1 MSSTPKVGGL
11 YIRAAAGAD
20 GQENEPSNQRKGHS
34 KNKEQHARAV
44 ARAAAARQAAEQ
56 AAEEAAA
63 EQAAAGL
70 LGLERADGDACEPVP
85 NNIRYAT
92 NISCRFCSRRF
103 VYAGAIAKH
112 ELKCELAQERKK
124 VKGRRKERR
133 GGVRPR
139 QGPQVE
145 TEEEEHEENEEAMQA
160 ARAEALRLAAEEGL
174 TLKRSEKSNTGF
186 VGVHV
191 RPGGKTFSAQM
202 WLDGKVEYLGTFATA
217 ERTSCSHL
225 PTCQARGAG
234 PVALDS
240 VGRSPGGGGPR
251 GRG

>member
-1 MSSTPKVGGL
+1 MGKGWRRV
-11 YIRAAAGAD
+11 
-20 GQENEPSNQRKGHS
+20 KGHS
-34 KNKEQHARAV
+34 KNKEQHARAL

-70 LGLERADGDACEPVP
+70 LGLDRADDDACSPEP
-85 NNIRYAT
+85 NNIKFAT

-112 ELKCELAQERKK
+112 ELKCQLVQERKK
-124 VKGRRKERR
+124 AKGRRKERR

-139 QGPQVE
+139 QGPRVG
-145 TEEEEHEENEEAMQA
+145 TEDEEDEQDEEDEEAMHAAEA

-174 TLKRSEKSNTGF
+174 TLKRNEQSSTGF

-191 RPGGKTFSAQM
+191 RQGVRKSRKSYTAQM
-202 WLDGKVEYLGTFATA
+202 WLDGKVQYLGTFATA
-217 ERTSCSHL
+217 E
-225 PTCQARGAG
+225 QA
-234 PVALDS
+234 ALNFQRAKREMKLSRLEEDEDAEEE
-240 VGRSPGGGGPR
+240 GED
-251 GRG
+251 